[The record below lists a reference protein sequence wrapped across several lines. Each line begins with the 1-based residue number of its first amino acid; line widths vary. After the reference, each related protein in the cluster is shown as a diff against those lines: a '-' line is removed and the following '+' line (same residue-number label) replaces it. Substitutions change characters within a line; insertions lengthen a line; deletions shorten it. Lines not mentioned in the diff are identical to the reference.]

1 MEARSRSHPSYVYG
15 PAPGKR
21 ASRQPLRAYGSM
33 EDLRGRFRS
42 REGLST
48 RPQRPAS
55 AKHTGIRTS
64 AEFTSNTSRLQTKST
79 QGRKAR
85 PASAGSAK
93 FKVPTPQEAAKVADD
108 PERQLKEATRG
119 RAPRDVTGLIVA
131 DREFT
136 WAMKRRARP
145 GSSVRQLMDGRKK
158 PAEKEREA
166 QVERTLEQVKEDYFP
181 VSRLWCAAAC
191 GLSLLLPLPASAA
204 SPRGSLLT
212 ANRRVCPVVCSAG
225 RSATRPTTS
234 RARAAARAAA
244 AAAAAAAGSAPAAS
258 AASRAAASSCGR
270 GSTTSTA
277 SARRHCSGGS
287 HSSSGKS
294 LWRTVSSPVYGGSSS
309 RCRCA
314 PHPEAPT
321 HAHRAHSPGRRRLV
335 RSELLC
341 YLAGC

>member
-1 MEARSRSHPSYVYG
+1 MEACSRSHPSYVYG

-79 QGRKAR
+79 HGRKTR

-145 GSSVRQLMDGRKK
+145 GSSVRQLIDGRKK

-225 RSATRPTTS
+225 RSATRPTAS
-234 RARAAARAAA
+234 RARAAAR
-244 AAAAAAAGSAPAAS
+244 AAAAGSAPAAS

-277 SARRHCSGGS
+277 SARRRCSGGS
-287 HSSSGKS
+287 HSSSGRS
-294 LWRTVSSPVYGGSSS
+294 LWRTVSSPAYGGSSS
-309 RCRCA
+309 SCRCA
-314 PHPEAPT
+314 PHPDALT
-321 HAHRAHSPGRRRLV
+321 HAHRAHSSGRRLV
-335 RSELLC
+335 RSELFC